1 MSAAASTSGG
11 KASRR
16 FWSSRLRDVY
26 ESCALPTETDC
37 AASHS
42 ISSNGFSKE
51 TAQKSSWMQTTLTP
65 LSESSPTTC
74 SRSSRSLAHAFTGPA
89 PSAEG
94 SASAPKKAKTVQGPK
109 QFEVTRPLTEGQQL
123 RTLSVRLYPTSAQ
136 ARELRRCFKAARW
149 SYNAVVAAVRNEG
162 VRPNSAPL
170 WKKLME
176 EAPPDLKAVHSKI
189 RKRAIKQAAE
199 AFLTN
204 ERKRAK
210 NPKHKYTIGF
220 RSYKKTRTEVI
231 LLEKAYLD
239 KEKPDTGP
247 VKKIL
252 LAPSPLRRG
261 GKRCDAHVFF
271 GKTMK
276 ACGPVRAS
284 DRTEVIERLAADK
297 CLLEDGQLLWDKTVG
312 TFHMLVRFRRDA
324 LPDPDPEGR
333 HKTVVALDP
342 GCRAFNTYY
351 DPTGRHG
358 ELLFDAERG
367 INERC
372 KQIDT
377 LCAKMA
383 KLYKDRG
390 RTKRVR
396 QRRRRTI
403 RRALAH
409 RRNSLRNWM
418 KNAHYD
424 ASNFL
429 LDRYDVVLAPT
440 FAVKDMAKRNGRVF
454 GKKTARSMYNWS
466 HYAFR
471 QRLKS
476 KAFSYSGRLVV
487 EIGEPG
493 TSKTCGCCGWW
504 NADLGGN
511 KKYICKKCEATM
523 DRDVNGA
530 RNNLLAAY
538 GVATGVLWDGTE

>member
-1 MSAAASTSGG
+1 MSAAASTSEG

-42 ISSNGFSKE
+42 ISSSGFSSG
-51 TAQKSSWMQTTLTP
+51 TVQRSSWMQTTLTP
-65 LSESSPTTC
+65 RSESSPTT
-74 SRSSRSLAHAFTGPA
+74 SSQSSRSLARAFTAPV
-89 PSAEG
+89 PSAAG

-109 QFEVTRPLTEGQQL
+109 RFEVTRPLTEGQQL
-123 RTLSVRLYPTSAQ
+123 RTLSVKLYPTSAQ
-136 ARELRRCFKAARW
+136 ARELRRCFAAARW

-162 VRPNSAPL
+162 VRPNAAPL
-170 WKKLME
+170 WKKVME
-176 EAPPDLKAVHSKI
+176 EAPPDLRAVYAKI
-189 RKRAIKQAAE
+189 RKRAVKQAAE
-199 AFLTN
+199 AFATN

-210 NPKHKYTIGF
+210 NPKHKYTVGF
-220 RSYKKTRTEVI
+220 RSFKRTRTEVI
-231 LLEKAYLD
+231 VLEKAYLG
-239 KEKPDTGP
+239 KKNPDTGP
-247 VKKIL
+247 VTKIL

-271 GKTMK
+271 GGTMK
-276 ACGPVRAS
+276 SCGPVRAN

-297 CLLEDGQLLWDKTVG
+297 YLLEDGQLLWDKTAG
-312 TFHMLVRFRRDA
+312 TFHLLARFRRDA
-324 LPDPDPEGR
+324 LPDPDPDGR
-333 HKTVVALDP
+333 RKTIVALDP

-358 ELLFDAERG
+358 ELLYEAENK
-367 INERC
+367 IKERC
-372 KQIDT
+372 RHIDA
-377 LCAKMA
+377 LCAKVS
-383 KLYKDRG
+383 KLSRDRD
-390 RTKRVR
+390 RPKRVR
-396 QRRRRTI
+396 QRRRRTA
-403 RRALAH
+403 RRALAR
-409 RRNSLRNWM
+409 RRNSLRDWM

-424 ASNFL
+424 AANFL
-429 LDRYDVVLAPT
+429 LKRYDVVLAPT
-440 FAVKDMAKRNGRVF
+440 FAVKDMAKRNDRVF
-454 GKKTARSMYNWS
+454 GSKTARSMYNWS

-476 KAFSYSGRLVV
+476 KAFAFPGRFIV

-504 NADLGGN
+504 NADLGGSKIYN
-511 KKYICKKCEATM
+511 CKKCGVSM

-538 GVATGVLWDGTE
+538 GVATGVPWDGTE